1 MVDFVVFAAV
11 FFPPAFA
18 THSKSSL
25 EEVNLCAKV
34 MGKRG
39 DGSGCWL
46 WVAFDIRKT
55 SPGAARFS
63 HVKSGLDAKQLSIIW
78 QSLQIETVTEGGAEF
93 QLVVNLCKVMPL
105 HGRQSRIKNPRFG
118 GPKK

>member
-1 MVDFVVFAAV
+1 MMFGKYLVVVFFFAGEVVDFVVFAAV

-39 DGSGCWL
+39 DGCGCWL
-46 WVAFDIRKT
+46 WVVFDIRKT
-55 SPGAARFS
+55 SPGAALRTC
-63 HVKSGLDAKQLSIIW
+63 HIGPGCEA
-78 QSLQIETVTEGGAEF
+78 
-93 QLVVNLCKVMPL
+93 VVDHMAVAPNRDC
-105 HGRQSRIKNPRFG
+105 H
-118 GPKK
+118 